1 MKNMHM
7 THKELV
13 DQVSANLFKQSGK
26 IESQRSWLAMR
37 NYLEQLDSKQLK
49 LLLKEANWYK
59 WKLNSSTLDQH
70 YLLYLSLSKR
80 FNFGLVQGS

>member
-1 MKNMHM
+1 MKNMRM

-37 NYLEQLDSKQLK
+37 NYLEQLDSEQLK
-49 LLLKEANWYK
+49 LMLKEAAWNPQNKNQYSYCLINRKFK
-59 WKLNSSTLDQH
+59 WNDSLQAKDQ
-70 YLLYLSLSKR
+70 KR
-80 FNFGLVQGS
+80 Y